1 MSRSYEL
8 LSRMFGSKSF
18 HRVQEKRVRKFR
30 PPAWAVLL
38 VAIFALWESVS
49 LSGLVSSTQ
58 LPALHDVF
66 LALIQLAGTPFFL
79 AHVGQSFAN
88 VRSEEHTSELQSLTN
103 LVCRLLLEK

>member
-1 MSRSYEL
+1 MGL

-18 HRVQEKRVRKFR
+18 HRVREKRVRKSR

-79 AHVGQSFAN
+79 VHVGQSFAT
-88 VRSEEHTSELQSLTN
+88 VTTGVALAHA
-103 LVCRLLLEK
+103 LVLHRAVILGLCIHL

>member
-1 MSRSYEL
+1 MFHSYGI

-30 PPAWAVLL
+30 PPACAELL

-66 LALIQLAGTPFFL
+66 LALIQLARTPFFL
-79 AHVGQSFAN
+79 AHVGHSVAN
-88 VRSEEHTSELQSLTN
+88 VQTRGN
-103 LVCRLLLEK
+103 LALVLSF